1 MSGTKRERLKKK
13 IIQMMKDL
21 GLAITIQFGLKTVD
35 FLDTTLELNTS
46 TYKPFRKPNDTPSYI
61 HVQSN
66 HSPNVLRELPKMVNS
81 RLCGISSNEKVF
93 NEAAPAYQAALK
105 KSGYSHKL
113 EYERPRPKKK
123 KSHHMVQSPI

>member
-1 MSGTKRERLKKK
+1 MGLLALHKLKEAAPGLDFGLYRDDGLGEGDPMSGTKRERLKKK

-66 HSPNVLRELPKMVNS
+66 HSRTS
-81 RLCGISSNEKVF
+81 
-93 NEAAPAYQAALK
+93 
-105 KSGYSHKL
+105 
-113 EYERPRPKKK
+113 
-123 KSHHMVQSPI
+123 